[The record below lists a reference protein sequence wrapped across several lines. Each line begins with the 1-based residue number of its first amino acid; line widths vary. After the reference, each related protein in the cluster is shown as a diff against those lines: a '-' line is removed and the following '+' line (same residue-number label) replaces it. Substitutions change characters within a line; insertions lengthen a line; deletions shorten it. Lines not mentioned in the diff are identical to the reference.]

1 MLNTITI
8 YKRIKM
14 KYIILGLK
22 ITLFT
27 LVSISIIYLSLSIEH
42 DTQKKMIEDSKVA
55 NSISSMANQAK
66 INKLTK

>member
-1 MLNTITI
+1 
-8 YKRIKM
+8 M

-27 LVSISIIYLSLSIEH
+27 LVSIPIIYLSLSIEH
-42 DTQKKMIEDSKVA
+42 NTQKKMIEDSKVA